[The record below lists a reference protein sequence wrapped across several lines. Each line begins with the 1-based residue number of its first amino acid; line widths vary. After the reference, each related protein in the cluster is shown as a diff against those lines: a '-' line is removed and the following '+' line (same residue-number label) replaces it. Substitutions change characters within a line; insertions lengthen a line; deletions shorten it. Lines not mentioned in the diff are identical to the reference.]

1 MQHAIPQPYVEGN
14 KERGE
19 EMDVA
24 IGAVKEN

>member
-19 EMDVA
+19 EMEVA
-24 IGAVKEN
+24 IGAAKEN